1 MALEERLQKVL
12 AHAGV
17 ASRRACEELI
27 LSGRVRVNG
36 QAVTEMGTKVNPST
50 DVIEVDGRRLKTRVE
65 PVYVLL
71 NKPAGYLSTVRDPD
85 GRPTV
90 LDLVPKGT
98 RLYPVG
104 RLDADSE
111 GLLLLTNDGELANR
125 LMHPRYEQEKEYSV
139 LVAGQPPT
147 ETLDQLRRGVWLAED
162 QAIGHAEAS
171 VVAVTEAGTWM
182 RVILREGRK
191 RQIRRMLAALGHPVR
206 RLIRVRMGSLE
217 LGTLEPGKWR
227 PLAPREVRQLQ
238 RLVRKG

>member
-1 MALEERLQKVL
+1 LQKVL

-71 NKPAGYLSTVRDPD
+71 HKPAGYLSTVRDPD

-90 LDLVPKGT
+90 LDLVPRGT

-139 LVAGQPPT
+139 LVTGQPPT

-171 VVAVTEAGTWM
+171 VIAVTEAGTWL

-217 LGTLEPGKWR
+217 LATLEPGKWR